1 MKTAINIKPEKY
13 TFRRSVPIYL
23 MLLPGLA
30 YLIINN
36 YLPMAGIVVAFKKL
50 NFKLGI
56 FGSPWNGLDNFK
68 FLFAS
73 GSVGTMLRNTIC
85 YNLAFIVLGTII
97 PITVAILLNEIRS
110 KAMARVYQTSILLPY
125 LMSYVVVSYL
135 AYAFLSVDTGFIN
148 KVLIPLFG
156 QDKVIVFYQEKK
168 YWPFILTFVHLWK
181 GLGFSTV
188 VYLASIVGISPE
200 LYEAARM
207 DGAGQFYIFRKMVLP
222 MSTPIL
228 ATIGLITAVSYWN
241 DWTNGLYYV
250 TDAKLFSIQQLLNE
264 MNNNIAFLANNAKDL
279 GGIDLGAI
287 PSATI
292 RLAIAV
298 VAILPVL
305 IAYPFFQKFFAKGIA
320 IGAVKG

>member
-1 MKTAINIKPEKY
+1 
-13 TFRRSVPIYL
+13 
-23 MLLPGLA
+23 MLFNGGVVSQ
-30 YLIINN
+30 YLIYSNMLKIKNT
-36 YLPMAGIVVAFKKL
+36 
-50 NFKLGI
+50 
-56 FGSPWNGLDNFK
+56 
-68 FLFAS
+68 LFALI
-73 GSVGTMLRNTIC
+73 VP
-85 YNLAFIVLGTII
+85 NL
-97 PITVAILLNEIRS
+97 
-110 KAMARVYQTSILLPY
+110 
-125 LMSYVVVSYL
+125 
-135 AYAFLSVDTGFIN
+135 
-148 KVLIPLFG
+148 LFN
-156 QDKVIVFYQEKK
+156 
-168 YWPFILTFVHLWK
+168 
-181 GLGFSTV
+181 GFSVILVRNYFKTNIP
-188 VYLASIVGISPE
+188 AE
-200 LYEAARM
+200 LPDAAEL

-264 MNNNIAFLANNAKDL
+264 MNNNIAFLVNNAKDL

>member
-1 MKTAINIKPEKY
+1 MKTAIKIKPEKY

-36 YLPMAGIVVAFKKL
+36 YLPMAGIIVAFKKL

-56 FGSPWNGLDNFK
+56 FGSPWTGLDNFK

-148 KVLIPLFG
+148 KVLIPRIC
-156 QDKVIVFYQEKK
+156 DKINATTFY
-168 YWPFILTFVHLWK
+168 
-181 GLGFSTV
+181 S
-188 VYLASIVGISPE
+188 
-200 LYEAARM
+200 R
-207 DGAGQFYIFRKMVLP
+207 
-222 MSTPIL
+222 
-228 ATIGLITAVSYWN
+228 
-241 DWTNGLYYV
+241 
-250 TDAKLFSIQQLLNE
+250 
-264 MNNNIAFLANNAKDL
+264 
-279 GGIDLGAI
+279 
-287 PSATI
+287 
-292 RLAIAV
+292 
-298 VAILPVL
+298 
-305 IAYPFFQKFFAKGIA
+305 
-320 IGAVKG
+320 

>member
-1 MKTAINIKPEKY
+1 MKTAIKIKPEKY

-156 QDKVIVFYQEKK
+156 REKAVLFYQEKK
-168 YWPFILTFVHLWK
+168 YWPFILTLVNVWK
-181 GLGFSTV
+181 G
-188 VYLASIVGISPE
+188 VGYGCLIYISAINGIPKDY
-200 LYEAARM
+200 YEAANL
-207 DGAGQFYIFRKMVLP
+207 DGAGKWKQIRCITLPSLVPSVITLTLLSIGRIFYSDFGLFYQVPLDSGTLYSTTNVIDTYVYRALIKLGNVGMSSAACLYQSVVGFVLVLTANLIVRK
-222 MSTPIL
+222 
-228 ATIGLITAVSYWN
+228 VSKEN
-241 DWTNGLYYV
+241 
-250 TDAKLFSIQQLLNE
+250 ALF
-264 MNNNIAFLANNAKDL
+264 
-279 GGIDLGAI
+279 
-287 PSATI
+287 
-292 RLAIAV
+292 
-298 VAILPVL
+298 
-305 IAYPFFQKFFAKGIA
+305 
-320 IGAVKG
+320 

>member
-1 MKTAINIKPEKY
+1 MKTAIKIKPEKY

-156 QDKVIVFYQEKK
+156 QDNVIVFYQEKK

-207 DGAGQFYIFRKMVLP
+207 DGASKWQRMWHISLP
-222 MSTPIL
+222 SILPTISIILIMNTGGILNSNFDQMWLLRNSANLSTAEVIDTYVYQRAIYDL
-228 ATIGLITAVSYWN
+228 KYSFGTAVGLFKSVINVCLLLITNFVVN
-241 DWTNGLYYV
+241 
-250 TDAKLFSIQQLLNE
+250 KLGQESLF
-264 MNNNIAFLANNAKDL
+264 
-279 GGIDLGAI
+279 
-287 PSATI
+287 
-292 RLAIAV
+292 
-298 VAILPVL
+298 
-305 IAYPFFQKFFAKGIA
+305 
-320 IGAVKG
+320 

>member
-1 MKTAINIKPEKY
+1 MKTAIKIKPEKY
-13 TFRRSVPIYL
+13 TFRRSIPIYL

-207 DGAGQFYIFRKMVLP
+207 DGASKWQRMWHVSLPCILPTIIIMFILKVGSIMSVGFEKIFLMQNSLNLGASQVISTYVYTVGIKSSQFSFGAAVGLFNTVINFVFL
-222 MSTPIL
+222 
-228 ATIGLITAVSYWN
+228 LITNHVSKKA
-241 DWTNGLYYV
+241 TGTGL
-250 TDAKLFSIQQLLNE
+250 
-264 MNNNIAFLANNAKDL
+264 M
-279 GGIDLGAI
+279 
-287 PSATI
+287 
-292 RLAIAV
+292 
-298 VAILPVL
+298 
-305 IAYPFFQKFFAKGIA
+305 
-320 IGAVKG
+320 

>member
-1 MKTAINIKPEKY
+1 MKTAIKIKPEKY

-56 FGSPWNGLDNFK
+56 FGSPWNGLDNLKGGCRSSPLSPYRFT
-68 FLFAS
+68 LQLSRRRTAPDY
-73 GSVGTMLRNTIC
+73 IC

-156 QDKVIVFYQEKK
+156 REKAVLFYQEKK

-207 DGAGQFYIFRKMVLP
+207 DGASKWQQIRNVTLPNLVPTAITLFILSVGKIFFSDFGLFYQVPRNSGM
-222 MSTPIL
+222 
-228 ATIGLITAVSYWN
+228 
-241 DWTNGLYYV
+241 
-250 TDAKLFSIQQLLNE
+250 LFSATQTIDTYVYNAL
-264 MNNNIAFLANNAKDL
+264 MVNNNIALSSAASVLQSLCGVVCILLANWVVRKISEENAM
-279 GGIDLGAI
+279 
-287 PSATI
+287 
-292 RLAIAV
+292 
-298 VAILPVL
+298 
-305 IAYPFFQKFFAKGIA
+305 F
-320 IGAVKG
+320 